1 MVSTLKGTVAMLR
14 PLNHASGCV
23 QAFATSDLSLE
34 FDARGKDEIAELL
47 TALKHMQTSLA
58 QVVGRARHSAESETT
73 AGVKIAPGNL
83 DLRRVRRNR
92 PCHCK
97 RRRPAWRR
105 SPDRRLIQGSMP
117 LSRSS

>member
-73 AGVKIAPGNL
+73 AGVQIAPGNL

-105 SPDRRLIQGSMP
+105 
-117 LSRSS
+117 